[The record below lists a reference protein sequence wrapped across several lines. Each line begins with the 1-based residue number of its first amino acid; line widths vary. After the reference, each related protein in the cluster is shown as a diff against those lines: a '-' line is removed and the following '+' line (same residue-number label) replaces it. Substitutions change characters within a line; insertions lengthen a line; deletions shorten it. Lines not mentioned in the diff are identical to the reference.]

1 MVEVLGSDGSTA
13 GISLDFRRPSSS
25 LGAAAS
31 ISMKPFQKP
40 KKQKGLTRELTGSG
54 PVALHLTGNTG
65 SRCEM
70 MSDEVLVCLEI

>member
-1 MVEVLGSDGSTA
+1 
-13 GISLDFRRPSSS
+13 
-25 LGAAAS
+25 
-31 ISMKPFQKP
+31 MKSFQKP

-70 MSDEVLVCLEI
+70 MSDEVLVCREI